1 MYLQRTP
8 AAGAAI
14 YSWPGTTERSNQT
27 STLHSTS
34 QTLLLQLLA
43 SRIVCR
49 SVYDYVTGLLPL
61 PLLLMLF
68 MLDGG
73 KSDQNP
79 EPEMRWM
86 GMRMR
91 GGRRRLQGSV
101 RSLGGVDGAKAALS
115 YIFIFPQ
122 HKRDCLQIHF
132 ILRQRNRKPE

>member
-1 MYLQRTP
+1 MYVFAENSSSRSGNLFVARHHRKEQP
-8 AAGAAI
+8 A
-14 YSWPGTTERSNQT
+14 
-27 STLHSTS
+27 HSTPPARLY
-34 QTLLLQLLA
+34 LLLQLLA

-91 GGRRRLQGSV
+91 MRGEGDDCRARFV
-101 RSLGGVDGAKAALS
+101 RWVVWTEPKPR
-115 YIFIFPQ
+115 YRIFLYFPSINVIVC
-122 HKRDCLQIHF
+122 KF
-132 ILRQRNRKPE
+132 TSF